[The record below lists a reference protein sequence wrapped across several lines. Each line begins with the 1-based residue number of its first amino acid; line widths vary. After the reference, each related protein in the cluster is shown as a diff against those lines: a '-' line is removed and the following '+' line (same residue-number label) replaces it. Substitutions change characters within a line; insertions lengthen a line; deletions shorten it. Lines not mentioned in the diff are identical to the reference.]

1 MPTKGVIRDISTTEK
16 ECRFVVVKGT
26 SGMANAIRRALMNDV
41 VNLAPKSIH
50 ILKNT
55 TCQTDEYIA
64 HRVGLIPFYK
74 KASVAAEELSM
85 SLCVKGETAYSD
97 HLVDSEDGKVAPC
110 QRIPIIKMS
119 AEQELSFT
127 VAFETGSGSVHSRF
141 SHIGPVGFKM
151 LNESDDENSDVE
163 IRFGTFGKDN
173 ASEYAHR
180 ALLSLASAIDKAVY
194 FMQTQY
200 ESKRVVAREAENM
213 DIV

>member
-1 MPTKGVIRDISTTEK
+1 MPTRGVIRDISTTDK
-16 ECRFVVVKGT
+16 ACRFVVIKGT
-26 SGMANAIRRALMNDV
+26 SGLANAIRRALMNDV

-64 HRVGLIPFYK
+64 HRVGLIPFHK
-74 KASVAAEELSM
+74 KASVDAEELSM
-85 SLCVKGETAYSD
+85 SLSVKGETAYSD
-97 HLVDSEDGKVAPC
+97 HLVDSEHCRVAPC
-110 QRIPIIKMS
+110 HRIPIIKMS
-119 AEQELSFT
+119 AEQELKFT

-141 SHIGPVGFKM
+141 SHIGPVAFKIV
-151 LNESDDENSDVE
+151 DDSDVE
-163 IRFGTFGKDN
+163 IRFETFGKEN

-200 ESKRVVAREAENM
+200 DSKCVVARETENM